1 MLNFALLHWF
11 NFNVCHFQDISGCN
25 TSPVEGADSGD
36 STLAYLCSALSRDD
50 GVFVFPSLA
59 SGEYTVVSYRRKSQ
73 QKTAVIFFFVCQKYN
88 RRPNDVYVHSA
99 ATLI

>member
-36 STLAYLCSALSRDD
+36 STLVYLCSALSRDD

-59 SGEYTVVSYRRKSQ
+59 SGEYTVVSYCRKSQ
-73 QKTAVIFFFVCQKYN
+73 QKTAVNLSYCVRNTTEDQMMYKYT
-88 RRPNDVYVHSA
+88 VQ
-99 ATLI
+99 LL